1 MTPPSAVT
9 QPGVPTPAADEGGM
23 RRRWIAPGGEAPAQA
38 EPAPTPGPRVKLG
51 GTLFERMSNAA
62 RGAPREEED
71 KSSEPLDIPRF
82 LHRQNNQ

>member
-1 MTPPSAVT
+1 MAPPSAVA

-23 RRRWIAPGGEAPAQA
+23 RRRWIAPGADAQA
-38 EPAPTPGPRVKLG
+38 PVEPVPGPRVKLG

-62 RGAPREEED
+62 RGAPRDEED
-71 KSSEPLDIPRF
+71 KPAEPLDIPRF